1 MIGFMIVDKKC
12 AACGTCVAVCPFDAI
27 RIKDRAVIDPEKC
40 TKCGLCVK
48 ACPLGAIKK
57 E

>member
-1 MIGFMIVDKKC
+1 MIVKKTC